1 MQRIRIVLNYI
12 KFWLTARNHKGFGI
26 HSPFVFKLVTQVI
39 HDYTPFYCFAEI
51 EAQRKSLLNN
61 NTVIQ
66 VNDLGT
72 GKTKNKEK
80 QRKISDLA
88 KNSLKPAKQAQLLF
102 RLINYFGYR
111 NLLELG
117 TSLGIT
123 SSYLA
128 KTDSRAK
135 LISLEGCENTASLAH
150 ETFEK
155 LKINNVELIPG
166 DFSFT
171 LPQALEQFNKLD
183 FVFFDGNHTKSA
195 TLNYFER
202 CLEKIHN
209 ETLFVFDDIYLNPG
223 MEAAWESIKKHPQV
237 RVSLN
242 LFHMG
247 LVFFK
252 KELSKQ
258 HFNLRF

>member
-1 MQRIRIVLNYI
+1 MHQIRTVLNYI
-12 KFWLTARNHKGFGI
+12 KFWFTARNRKGFGI
-26 HSPFVFKLVTQVI
+26 HSPFIFKLATRII
-39 HDYTPFYCFAEI
+39 HDYAPFYCYAEI
-51 EAQRKSLLNN
+51 EEERKSLLNN
-61 NTVIQ
+61 HSFIQ

-72 GKTKNKEK
+72 GKAKNKST
-80 QRKISDLA
+80 QRKISALA

-111 NLLELG
+111 NLLEIG

-135 LISLEGCENTASLAH
+135 LISLEGCENTAGLAQ
-150 ETFEK
+150 ETFRK
-155 LKINNVELIPG
+155 LNINNVELLVG
-166 DFSFT
+166 DFSKT
-171 LPQALEQFNKLD
+171 LPQALEKFNQLD

-195 TLNYFER
+195 TLNYFEH

-209 ETLFVFDDIYLNPG
+209 ETLFVFDDIYLNRD
-223 MEAAWESIKKHPQV
+223 MEAAWESIKNHPQV

-242 LFHMG
+242 LFHLG
-247 LVFFK
+247 LVFFR